1 MLSQSG
7 LSKLVPAL
15 RSRALRWAVLS
26 TLLPLSPVSV
36 ADPLTLSEA
45 IKTAFSENPD
55 IQAARAEIGIAEGE
69 RKQAGLI
76 PNPVLSWESEDTR
89 RATRTETVTLSQ
101 TLEIGG
107 KRAARVETATFGQS
121 AADLELVRR
130 ADALRADVTAAWFAT
145 LRAETAVTL
154 AKEAQSLA
162 NRGIEVAQGRVRAG
176 KASPV
181 EATRAQVQLVETDLG
196 VRRAETERTN
206 RYRDL
211 YRTLGLADASA
222 TPLPSG
228 LSPSPGQ
235 PPTRVAIQTAI
246 SRSAELQLAQARI
259 NQADSALGLER
270 RKRIPDVTVSLGSQY
285 SAEERERVNVVGVS
299 LPLPL
304 FDRNQGNVL
313 AASRRA
319 EQSRD
324 LRNAA
329 ELTLRSQASAALDQ
343 WSSAAVEVEGFEKEV
358 LPAARQAVQAATRGF
373 ELGKFGYLEVL
384 DAQRTLISARGQYLE
399 ALARATDGRVALER
413 LVGEVSPNDLTIT
426 SSR

>member
-1 MLSQSG
+1 M
-7 LSKLVPAL
+7 A
-15 RSRALRWAVLS
+15 RSWGLRWALVSTLVPLS
-26 TLLPLSPVSV
+26 TVSV
-36 ADPLTLSEA
+36 AGPLTLSQA
-45 IKTAFSENPD
+45 IDTALAENPD
-55 IQAARAEIGIAEGE
+55 LNAARAEIGIAEGE
-69 RKQAGLI
+69 RQQAGLI
-76 PNPVLSWESEDTR
+76 PNPELSWESEDTR
-89 RATRTETVTLSQ
+89 RATRTETITLSQ

-107 KRAARVETATFGQS
+107 KRAARIETAGFGQS
-121 AADLELVRR
+121 AADLTLLRR
-130 ADALRADVTAAWFAT
+130 TDALRADVTAAWFAA
-145 LRAETAVTL
+145 LRAETALAL

-162 NRGIEVAQGRVRAG
+162 SRGIEVAQGRVRAG

-181 EATRAQVQLVETDLG
+181 EATRAQVQLVETNLG

-206 RYRDL
+206 RYREL
-211 YRTLGLADASA
+211 YRTLGLADTAA
-222 TPLPSG
+222 AALPG
-228 LSPSPGQ
+228 GMSPSPGQ
-235 PPTRVAIQTAI
+235 PP
-246 SRSAELQLAQARI
+246 SRSALQAAIRRSTELQLAQAKI
-259 NQADSALGLER
+259 NQADAALGLER

-319 EQSRD
+319 GQSRD

-329 ELTLRSQASAALDQ
+329 ELSLRSQASAALDQ
-343 WSSAAVEVEGFEKEV
+343 WSSAAVEVDGFEQEV

-384 DAQRTLISARGQYLE
+384 DAQRTLISARSQYLE
-399 ALARATDGRVALER
+399 ALASATDGRVALER
-413 LVGEVSPNDLTIT
+413 LLGDLSHDELNMT

>member
-107 KRAARVETATFGQS
+107 KRAAR
-121 AADLELVRR
+121 
-130 ADALRADVTAAWFAT
+130 
-145 LRAETAVTL
+145 
-154 AKEAQSLA
+154 
-162 NRGIEVAQGRVRAG
+162 
-176 KASPV
+176 
-181 EATRAQVQLVETDLG
+181 VETDLG